1 MPVFH
6 FHTRIDGHL
15 FEDPDGSELPNL
27 EAARA
32 EAFAAAREAI
42 AEQIRMGK
50 SVGGRSFEIADEAG
64 RILATVTSRDVL
76 KLH

>member
-1 MPVFH
+1 MPSYYFH
-6 FHTRIDGHL
+6 IRDGDRL
-15 FEDPDGSELPNL
+15 IEDPDGSELPNL

-64 RILATVTSRDVL
+64 RVLATVTSRDVL
-76 KLH
+76 RLH